1 MTTAHPTCLEV
12 VRFKLLPGV
21 TDEAFLA
28 TNAATVDFLKRQGG
42 FRRRVLSK
50 GADGVWTDVVEWENL
65 ALAHQAAKQLMTEP
79 ALGPFMKAIDPES
92 VMMDHLDIAL
102 RIE

>member
-1 MTTAHPTCLEV
+1 MTTAQPTCLEI

-28 TNAATVDFLKRQGG
+28 SNAATVDFLKRQGG

-50 GADGVWTDVVEWENL
+50 GSDGVWTDVVEWENL
-65 ALAHQAAKQLMTEP
+65 ALAQQASKKLMVEP
-79 ALGPFMKAIDPES
+79 SLVPFMKTLDMES
-92 VMMDHLDIAL
+92 VMMDHLEIAL

>member
-1 MTTAHPTCLEV
+1 MTNTAPTCVEI

-28 TNAATVDFLKRQGG
+28 ANAATVDFLKRQGG

-50 GADGVWTDVVEWENL
+50 GSDGVWTDVVEWQSL
-65 ALAHQAAKQLMTEP
+65 ALAQQASERIMAEP
-79 ALGPFMKAIDPES
+79 ALVPFMKAMDLES

>member
-1 MTTAHPTCLEV
+1 MTTAQPTCLEV

-28 TNAATVDFLKRQGG
+28 ANAATVDFLKRQGG

-65 ALAHQAAKQLMTEP
+65 ALARKASDQIMVEP
-79 ALGPFMKAIDPES
+79 SLVPFMKTMDPQS

-102 RIE
+102 SIE

>member
-1 MTTAHPTCLEV
+1 MTTTQPTCLEI

-28 TNAATVDFLKRQGG
+28 TNTATVDFLKRQGG

-50 GADGVWTDVVEWENL
+50 GSDGVWTDVVEWENL
-65 ALAHQAAKQLMTEP
+65 ALAHKASEQLMVEP
-79 ALGPFMKAIDPES
+79 ALAPFMKTMDPES